1 MKTRLVFLGPP
12 GAGKG
17 TYASRVSIKLGIA
30 HISAGQLL
38 RNAVKQG
45 TALGLKAKEYMDEG
59 ELVPNE
65 IVVSLMR
72 DRLAQPDAANGF
84 ILDGFPRTIDQ
95 AEALGGLAGIEVVI
109 NFAVPEEIIVKRLS
123 TRETCRKCGWIYN
136 TVTLKSKVPG
146 VCDKCGGELYQRNDE
161 KPEVVRERFRVY
173 DEKSKPLI
181 EHYKAKGM
189 LIEMASNRGDEPPE
203 AMVEKVLQAIGFE

>member
-17 TYASRVSIKLGIA
+17 TYASRVSIKLGIT

-38 RNAVKQG
+38 RNAVKHG
-45 TALGLKAKEYMDEG
+45 TALGLKAKAYMDEG

-65 IVVSLMR
+65 IVVSLMKE
-72 DRLAQPDAANGF
+72 RLAQPDAAKGF
-84 ILDGFPRTIDQ
+84 ILDGFPRTLGQ
-95 AEALGGLAGIEVVI
+95 AEALGGIVGIELVI
-109 NFAVPEEIIVKRLS
+109 NFTAPEDIIVKRLG

-136 TVTLKSKVPG
+136 TITLKPKVPG
-146 VCDKCGGELYQRNDE
+146 VCDKCGGELYQREDE

-173 DEKSKPLI
+173 NEKSKPLI
-181 EHYKAKGM
+181 DYYRDKGL
-189 LIEMASNRGDEPPE
+189 LIELASEKGDEPPE
-203 AMVEKVLQAIGFE
+203 AMVEKVLQALKA